1 MTDNRMQRNAKPQYT
16 SYDMREESTMTDNN
30 TNSKMRKHIQT
41 QAGSAMQQ
49 TYEASVGARALE
61 RAGSCPQLKG
71 IAHEIM
77 FCDKVNLN
85 PKNILDG
92 TRAALTK
99 SNTAQ
104 MRDIILTKGGK
115 IAGHAQLKDTIS
127 NSGIRKTAGQILKG
141 KYSKTSVYGTEETAA
156 KVTGILDKA
165 GSSHQTIHSTG
176 ISSKTTSR
184 IADKALGKMPTSSAL
199 GAAAKSGGAV
209 GAAVGAGVEAVSSL
223 YDVYKGDKDV
233 EDAVIDIAGAGIKG
247 GITGAASSTAASVAA
262 GATGVAIEAATGT
275 AIGGA
280 IATTTAGGLLVAAA
294 PVAVGLAAAYA
305 VGSFFSSLFD
315 D

>member
-1 MTDNRMQRNAKPQYT
+1 MTDNCMQRNAKPQYT

-30 TNSKMRKHIQT
+30 TNSKTRKHIQT

-104 MRDIILTKGGK
+104 MRDVILTKGGK
-115 IAGHAQLKDTIS
+115 IAGHAQLKDTI
-127 NSGIRKTAGQILKG
+127 T
-141 KYSKTSVYGTEETAA
+141 
-156 KVTGILDKA
+156 
-165 GSSHQTIHSTG
+165 
-176 ISSKTTSR
+176 
-184 IADKALGKMPTSSAL
+184 
-199 GAAAKSGGAV
+199 
-209 GAAVGAGVEAVSSL
+209 
-223 YDVYKGDKDV
+223 
-233 EDAVIDIAGAGIKG
+233 
-247 GITGAASSTAASVAA
+247 
-262 GATGVAIEAATGT
+262 
-275 AIGGA
+275 
-280 IATTTAGGLLVAAA
+280 AA